1 MQFDYSNRCYEAVGH
16 GEVLQVSIEDKFA
29 AEEELQE
36 QGLTDEEI
44 DAKLSDI
51 DYWFS

>member
-1 MQFDYSNRCYEAVGH
+1 MQFNYSSRCYEATGH
-16 GEVLQVSIEDKFA
+16 GEVLQISIEEKND
-29 AEEELQE
+29 AEEELKE